1 MKIRR
6 FPALGLLALTPLA
19 FAADVDK
26 LRPVVASILEQHGIV
41 GNAGLER
48 QAPAASASRGSGVG
62 PLSVSSSPGLDFPL
76 PSHAYDVAQASVA
89 GVILGF
95 SGGALAER
103 AAANLPPPPEVLE
116 ALAAASP
123 VPLRYIRPMSLAR
136 YVFRFQAPLDKA
148 EYDALAERLQELT
161 LIATVDADVVVSR
174 KQRPNDP
181 YFLHQWSLLE
191 TGEYSEK
198 TGSSVVGVNAVGA
211 WDLVYEYNSVTV
223 AVVDTGLTYP
233 LPVPAARVLPG
244 FDFIT
249 DPERARDGDG
259 WDSVPDDEGDYR
271 GANECELDTD
281 QASSSWHG
289 AAMASIIAA
298 SGNDGAGIAG
308 IDWRANVLPVRVLGK
323 CGGEVSDVVDGMLW
337 AAGYPVPGAPVNE
350 HPARI
355 INMSLGRS
363 GEGSCSSLYQTAFT
377 TLRNHYDVIVVASAG
392 NDSADAALHQPS
404 SCEGPVSVAAV
415 DHRGERASYSNW
427 NDEGYI
433 DIAAPGGDRQRYG
446 TDGYLVGVGDTGEKE
461 PTGESFINW
470 TGGTSAAA
478 AHVSGALSLAI
489 RVDPLQHTDLLL
501 AVMLETAQPFGVG
514 SECEREYPRCGVGI
528 LDIEALIQG
537 AMVFKDY
544 AVVRDFYHAGL
555 KHYFRSGNWDEVSL
569 VVKGQFGAWQELDDY
584 FLAWRTASESGLYPV
599 CRFYGTPGVGPNSHF
614 YTVDPEECEFVKQND
629 PGWTYEGTAFYAK
642 RLNQVGGCPRNTR
655 ELYRYYNQLAHVNDS
670 NHRYTTSLVDRQEME
685 DAGWVMEGVAMCVPS

>member
-6 FPALGLLALTPLA
+6 FPALGLLVLTPLA
-19 FAADVDK
+19 FATDVDK

-41 GNAGLER
+41 GNAVLEW
-48 QAPAASASRGSGVG
+48 QAPAAVAPRGSGVG
-62 PLSVSSSPGLDFPL
+62 PAMASPGPYGPL
-76 PSHAYDVAQASVA
+76 PAPADGLAQASVA

-95 SGGALAER
+95 AGEASAER

-123 VPLRYIRPMSLAR
+123 VPLQYVRPMSLGR
-136 YVFRFQAPLDKA
+136 YVFRFQAPLGKA
-148 EYDALAERLQELT
+148 EYAAVAAHLQELT
-161 LIATVDADVVVSR
+161 LIATVDADVVVSS
-174 KQRPNDP
+174 KKRPNDP
-181 YFLHQWSLLE
+181 YFLHQWSLLQ
-191 TGEYSEK
+191 TGEYSDK

-233 LPVPAARVLPG
+233 LPVPASRVLPG

-249 DPERARDGDG
+249 DPARARDGDG

-281 QASSSWHG
+281 QANSSWHG

-298 SGNDGAGIAG
+298 SGNDGSGIAG

-363 GEGSCSSLYQTAFT
+363 GEASCSSLYQTAFN
-377 TLRNHYDVIVVASAG
+377 TLRNQYDVIVVASAG
-392 NDSADAALHQPS
+392 NDSGDAALHQPS

-427 NDEGYI
+427 SDEGYI

-461 PTGESFINW
+461 PTGESVINW

-489 RVDPLQHTDLLL
+489 RIDPLQHTDLLL
-501 AVMLETAQPFGVG
+501 AVMLETAQPFGPG

-537 AMVFKDY
+537 ALIFKDY

-555 KHYFRSGNWDEVSL
+555 NHYFRSGNWDEVSL
-569 VVKGQFGAWQELDDY
+569 IVRGQFGAWQELDDR
-584 FLAWRTASESGLYPV
+584 FLAWRAAS
-599 CRFYGTPGVGPNSHF
+599 
-614 YTVDPEECEFVKQND
+614 
-629 PGWTYEGTAFYAK
+629 
-642 RLNQVGGCPRNTR
+642 
-655 ELYRYYNQLAHVNDS
+655 
-670 NHRYTTSLVDRQEME
+670 
-685 DAGWVMEGVAMCVPS
+685 